1 MNLQEAIDA
10 AYPNAIVQVPSG
22 VYLANL
28 HIRQPVTLLALG
40 EVVIDGAG
48 QGSVVRVDCEGAGL
62 VRLAGFAL
70 VNGVSSEAG
79 GGVCVLKGS
88 VELKKCTLRFNKA
101 PGYGGGAVYAAE
113 GKLVLKACRLEAN
126 TGRQGGGV
134 LADGE
139 SVVELFDSLVL
150 QNAAVQGGGLRA
162 KEGATIRVAGCTVAD
177 NKVVSGPNEVGE
189 GGAIYLSA
197 TTTRAPKIVVVNSI
211 IAERTPS
218 QHCIFN
224 APSHPGVLEVHHSLL
239 PTSCHGLGSDN
250 VFDDPRFLYSG
261 DEPYQLKAGSPASNR
276 ADVTQLSTER
286 TDVLGAPR
294 GSTPALGAF
303 A

>member
-1 MNLQEAIDA
+1 MNLQHAIDA
-10 AYPNAIVQVPSG
+10 AYPNAIVQVPAG

-28 HIRQPVTLLALG
+28 RIRQPLTLLALG

-48 QGSVVRVDCEGAGL
+48 RGPVVQIDCDAPGL

-70 VNGVSSEAG
+70 LNGVSSDAG

-88 VELKKCTLRFNKA
+88 VELKKCTLRFNQA

-113 GKLVLKACRLEAN
+113 GKVVLKACRLEAN

-139 SVVELFDSLVL
+139 SVVELYDSLVL

-162 KEGATIRVAGCTVAD
+162 KEGATIRVGGCTVAD
-177 NKVVSGPNEVGE
+177 NKVVSGPSDTGE
-189 GGAIYLSA
+189 GGAISLSA
-197 TTTRAPKIVVVNSI
+197 TTTRAPKVVVVNSI
-211 IAERTPS
+211 IAERTVS
-218 QHCIFN
+218 QHCVFN
-224 APSHPGVLEVHHSLL
+224 APSHPGVLEVRHSLL
-239 PTSCHGLGSDN
+239 PASCQWLGGDN
-250 VFDDPRFLYSG
+250 VFEEAGFLYSG
-261 DEPYQLKAGSPASNR
+261 PEPYQLKAGSPALSR
-276 ADVTQLSTER
+276 ADVTQLSSER
-286 TDVLGAPR
+286 TDVLGLPR
-294 GSTPALGAF
+294 GNSPALGAF